1 MGREKRQAK
10 AKMDKRYQ
18 GLVKQNSGR
27 VFTVDDGQAAMEIVG
42 TRGDFRPSAMRRK
55 TSKHDSSL
63 LC

>member
-42 TRGDFRPSAMRRK
+42 TRGDFRLGMLNELRLI
-55 TSKHDSSL
+55 DV
-63 LC
+63 